1 MESHFDRARPRRGFR
16 ESRSCMR
23 SLFIDVD
30 TEATFFYKRRSWLRY
45 MKVSRWRGLKIK
57 FREYNDFYYC
67 QVCICFYYLPFLSRM
82 VHVRSHVANFA
93 LSIARLY
100 SQTSSHFALL
110 FVFRLGKISE
120 QTERFIFKRHKYK
133 DGREIVLLSNTEFEF

>member
-1 MESHFDRARPRRGFR
+1 
-16 ESRSCMR
+16 
-23 SLFIDVD
+23 
-30 TEATFFYKRRSWLRY
+30 
-45 MKVSRWRGLKIK
+45 
-57 FREYNDFYYC
+57 
-67 QVCICFYYLPFLSRM
+67 M
-82 VHVRSHVANFA
+82 VHVCSRVANFA

-133 DGREIVLLSNTEFEF
+133 GGRGIVPLSSTEFEFWLLVIDAFKNPSLYAIESGSIMTPLPGEYVGQEF